1 MTECPA
7 LSFDQLNALEPY
19 LLNRAQF
26 HSGMPLDVAH
36 GYITAVL
43 SGPRD
48 IPVEEWLPPVFGKPD
63 FEDDAEVE
71 QMAELVVALHDQVA
85 HELDHGHYAPIMIH
99 KPEQDTDPLPLP
111 YGWCEGYL
119 FGLTLQGED
128 IRERMARDE
137 EAADLLTPIMAFMSY
152 EQEQLLDPP
161 DPAQHRQVAAE
172 LPDAALK
179 IHRWWLQRRDA
190 SPGDAAETH

>member
-7 LSFDQLNALEPY
+7 LSFEQLNALEPY

-119 FGLTLQGED
+119 FGLTLQGQD
-128 IRERMARDE
+128 IRERMAKDE
-137 EAADLLTPIMAFMSY
+137 EAAELLTPIMAFMMY

-161 DPAQHRQVAAE
+161 DPARHRQVVAE

-179 IHRWWLQRRDA
+179 IHRWWLQHRDDRQ
-190 SPGDAAETH
+190 GDAAETH

>member
-1 MTECPA
+1 MSECPA
-7 LSFDQLNALEPY
+7 LSFEQLNALEPY

-26 HSGMPLDVAH
+26 HSGMPLDVLH
-36 GYITAVL
+36 GYLTAVI

-48 IPVEEWLPPVFGKPD
+48 VAVEEWLPPVFGKPD
-63 FEDDAEVE
+63 FDDDAEVE

-99 KPEQDTDPLPLP
+99 KPEPDTDPLPLP

-119 FGLTLQGED
+119 FGLALQGDD

-137 EAADLLTPIMAFMSY
+137 QAADLLSPIMAFMAY
-152 EQEQLLDPP
+152 EQEQLLEPP
-161 DPAQHRQVAAE
+161 DPRQHRQVVAE
-172 LPDAALK
+172 LPDAAIK
-179 IHRWWLQRRDA
+179 IHRWWLQHRDA
-190 SPGDAAETH
+190 PQDGADKTH